1 MTRRTGSQ
9 HDAAL
14 RAVERVRGVRE
25 TDSRIGLRTA
35 WAESR
40 AAQAR
45 VDDLRSRLE
54 TASTFVTG
62 SAAAFLA
69 QRQSVQLLGEVLIAA
84 EDARDASVLISDT
97 AYARWQTDHTRL
109 AAVESLLERRS
120 AAHRAELARKEAVE
134 LDDIAAQRW
143 LRGAGRRDGVV
154 S

>member
-1 MTRRTGSQ
+1 MTR
-9 HDAAL
+9 HDPAL

-45 VDDLRSRLE
+45 VDDLRAQLE
-54 TASTFVTG
+54 KASAFGTG
-62 SAAAFLA
+62 SATSFLA
-69 QRQSVQLLGEVLIAA
+69 QRQSLQLLGDVLIAA

-97 AYARWQTDHTRL
+97 AYARWQTDRTRL
-109 AAVESLLERRS
+109 AAVENLLERRT
-120 AAHRAELARKEAVE
+120 AARRAEVARKEAVE

-143 LRGAGRRDGVV
+143 LRARDEGV